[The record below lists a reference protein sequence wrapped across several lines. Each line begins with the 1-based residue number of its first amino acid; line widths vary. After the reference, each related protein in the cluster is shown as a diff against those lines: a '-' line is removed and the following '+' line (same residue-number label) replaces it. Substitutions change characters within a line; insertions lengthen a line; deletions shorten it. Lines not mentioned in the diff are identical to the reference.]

1 MFENKI
7 CKHVYKYPM
16 FSTQEKLQTVLNLK
30 LLCKKEDQDD
40 AIETICTFVKNT
52 YRIVQNIL
60 Q

>member
-16 FSTQEKLQTVLNLK
+16 FSTRDKLQTVLNLK
-30 LLCKKEDQDD
+30 LLCKKEDKDD
-40 AIETICTFVKNT
+40 VIETICTFVKNT